1 MQLTKD
7 FGVTI
12 DRPCSEVFDFLLDH
26 FGEVTDF
33 GELESITPAGPVRE
47 GARFRQVGDERW
59 GERDPDGFIEIDS
72 VEPPRLLAYSWNM
85 DVPGRIAT
93 KKGFSTLLNTFP
105 MLGWGSNGSM
115 QIHLLEMSKTRTR
128 MVVLGTTRLSR
139 WTVPAS
145 ILGRWYIVSHAN
157 RHLRR
162 LKAKIEGQG
171 KRQHLNV

>member
-12 DRPCSEVFDFLLDH
+12 DRPIGEVFDFVLDH
-26 FGEVTDF
+26 FGEMSDF
-33 GELESITPAGPVRE
+33 GELESITP
-47 GARFRQVGDERW
+47 GALRVGSRFRQVGDERW
-59 GERDPDGFIEIDS
+59 GERDPAGIIEIDR

-85 DVPGRIAT
+85 DVPTRIET

-105 MLGWGSNGSM
+105 MLGWGSDGSI
-115 QIHLLEMSKTRTR
+115 QVHLLEMGETQTR

-145 ILGRWYIVSHAN
+145 ILGRWYIVTHAN

-162 LKAKIEGQG
+162 LKARVEGQG
-171 KRQHLNV
+171 KSQHLRV